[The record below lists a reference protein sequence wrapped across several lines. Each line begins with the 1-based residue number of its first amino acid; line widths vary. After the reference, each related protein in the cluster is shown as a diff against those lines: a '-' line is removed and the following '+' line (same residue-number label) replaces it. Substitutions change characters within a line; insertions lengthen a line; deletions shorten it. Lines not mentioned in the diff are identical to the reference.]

1 LANQNKRITTIKTN
15 LMNPTTKI
23 ITAFNK
29 DLERLLIDE
38 IKETDFEG
46 FAVKSNLE
54 QFNEPLKE

>member
-1 LANQNKRITTIKTN
+1 
-15 LMNPTTKI
+15 MNPTTKI

-29 DLERLLIDE
+29 HLERLLIDE

-46 FAVKSNLE
+46 FSVKSNLE

>member
-1 LANQNKRITTIKTN
+1 
-15 LMNPTTKI
+15 MNPTTKV

-46 FAVKSNLE
+46 FLVKSNLE
-54 QFNEPLKE
+54 QFNKPLKE

>member
-1 LANQNKRITTIKTN
+1 
-15 LMNPTTKI
+15 MNPTTKI

-46 FAVKSNLE
+46 FAVKSNLKE
-54 QFNEPLKE
+54 FNEPLKE

>member
-1 LANQNKRITTIKTN
+1 
-15 LMNPTTKI
+15 MNPTTKI

-46 FAVKSNLE
+46 LLVKSNLE
-54 QFNEPLKE
+54 QFNEPLKD